1 MGKKRLPSPLVME
14 PFPPL
19 KLRDDTWTGR
29 DTLETWAG
37 SFQNRK
43 GAVDV
48 EVSPPEDADDVSRV
62 PPLPEQVAAYQ
73 YLKKNE
79 ASVTKAILAAVFKDY
94 PDLRK
99 EFQAD
104 EVAQEK
110 GGFWM
115 PPVRSQDGLK
125 ELIGPWGLTVMSY
138 AKEDIA
144 YLGVA
149 MRCSWH
155 VEHGL
160 GVMMHKSR
168 VLKIGGADC
177 SFDPFVT
184 TDDGGEELSEP

>member
-48 EVSPPEDADDVSRV
+48 EVNPPEDADDVSRV

-79 ASVTKAILAAVFKDY
+79 ASVTKAILAAVFKEY

-104 EVAQEK
+104 EVAQERTASGCRPCDHK
-110 GGFWM
+110 MGSRNSSG
-115 PPVRSQDGLK
+115 R
-125 ELIGPWGLTVMSY
+125 
-138 AKEDIA
+138 
-144 YLGVA
+144 GV
-149 MRCSWH
+149 
-155 VEHGL
+155 
-160 GVMMHKSR
+160 
-168 VLKIGGADC
+168 
-177 SFDPFVT
+177 
-184 TDDGGEELSEP
+184 